1 MHRDLLLIVLMHGGR
16 VMKIANILPT
26 TFADGERARTSIY
39 FAGCDIQCEGCHN
52 KDLWNI
58 NTGHEMSV
66 DQIINYIEDESLQ
79 TKQVS
84 ILGGEPTMQLNSL
97 QALLKALKGKGYN
110 IWLYTGKL
118 FEDLINMDILIY
130 IDILVDGPYIQ
141 ELKKENL
148 KYRGSSNQRIIDV
161 QKSLKENKIIIYME

>member
-1 MHRDLLLIVLMHGGR
+1 
-16 VMKIANILPT
+16 
-26 TFADGERARTSIY
+26 
-39 FAGCDIQCEGCHN
+39 
-52 KDLWNI
+52 
-58 NTGHEMSV
+58 MSV
-66 DQIINYIEDESLQ
+66 EEIITYIEDESLQ

-97 QALLKALKGKGYN
+97 QALLKALKEKGYN

-161 QKSLKENKIIIYME
+161 QKSLKENKIIIYMD

>member
-1 MHRDLLLIVLMHGGR
+1 
-16 VMKIANILPT
+16 
-26 TFADGERARTSIY
+26 
-39 FAGCDIQCEGCHN
+39 
-52 KDLWNI
+52 
-58 NTGHEMSV
+58 
-66 DQIINYIEDESLQ
+66 
-79 TKQVS
+79 
-84 ILGGEPTMQLNSL
+84 MQLNSL
-97 QALLKALKGKGYN
+97 QALLKALKEKGYN

-118 FEDLINMDILIY
+118 FKDLINMDILIY

>member
-1 MHRDLLLIVLMHGGR
+1 
-16 VMKIANILPT
+16 MKIANILPT

-39 FAGCDIQCEGCHN
+39 FAGCNIQCDGCHN

-66 DQIINYIEDESLQ
+66 DQIINYIEEESLQ

-97 QALLKALKGKGYN
+97 QALLKALKEKGYN
-110 IWLYTGKL
+110 IWLYTGYTWEQVKHL
-118 FEDLINMDILIY
+118 DLDV
-130 IDILVDGPYIQ
+130 DVLVDGPFIEQ
-141 ELKKENL
+141 EKDISLL
-148 KYRGSSNQRIIDV
+148 FRGSKNQRLIDV
-161 QKSLKENKIIIYME
+161 KKTKEHDRIIIYTEN

>member
-1 MHRDLLLIVLMHGGR
+1 
-16 VMKIANILPT
+16 MKIANILPT

-66 DQIINYIEDESLQ
+66 DQIINYIEEESLQ
-79 TKQVS
+79 TKQIS

-97 QALLKALKGKGYN
+97 QALLKALKEKGYN
-110 IWLYTGKL
+110 IWLYTGRL

>member
-1 MHRDLLLIVLMHGGR
+1 
-16 VMKIANILPT
+16 MKIANILPT

-66 DQIINYIEDESLQ
+66 EEIITYIEDESLQ

-97 QALLKALKGKGYN
+97 QSLLK
-110 IWLYTGKL
+110 
-118 FEDLINMDILIY
+118 D
-130 IDILVDGPYIQ
+130 
-141 ELKKENL
+141 
-148 KYRGSSNQRIIDV
+148 
-161 QKSLKENKIIIYME
+161 LKENKIIIYME